1 MTKAVCALLIT
12 WTRVNEMVEA
22 VSSTKGLPWL
32 SWKMLA
38 MWEGPDMQVDK
49 TSVLNPL
56 ENQEGPFISPE
67 GFSQQKDAE
76 IRQRV
81 KRGRRRSAGW
91 KDILVILSRWQVV
104 ISCTMDEV
112 IVGRRNE
119 SFLLS
124 LLGKEGSAWCS
135 LLVLYSIVCILWEL
149 IKTPTLFLYTQHSNS
164 I

>member
-1 MTKAVCALLIT
+1 
-12 WTRVNEMVEA
+12 
-22 VSSTKGLPWL
+22 
-32 SWKMLA
+32 
-38 MWEGPDMQVDK
+38 MQVDK

-124 LLGKEGSAWCS
+124 LLGKEGSVWCS
-135 LLVLYSIVCILWEL
+135 LLVLYSIVCIL
-149 IKTPTLFLYTQHSNS
+149 
-164 I
+164 